1 MDQNVNL
8 RKLAVLRILKARN
21 SKNASTKRSY
31 RIPSINFEAVS
42 YCDMIWQSKH
52 MKNVDSEDARHVN
65 PYTEPHVLA
74 ALSED
79 DLQTIVNEGRVP
91 ARSTYGLPCHNQR
104 VERAIK
110 LVTETYLNAAKK
122 VDRKRI

>member
-1 MDQNVNL
+1 MIVDQNVNL
-8 RKLAVLRILKARN
+8 RKLAVLRILKARKSEN
-21 SKNASTKRSY
+21 VSTKRSY

-42 YCDMIWQSKH
+42 YRDISWQSEH

-79 DLQTIVNEGRVP
+79 DLQTIVNEGRIIS
-91 ARSTYGLPCHNQR
+91 RSMDYHATF
-104 VERAIK
+104 K
-110 LVTETYLNAAKK
+110 
-122 VDRKRI
+122 